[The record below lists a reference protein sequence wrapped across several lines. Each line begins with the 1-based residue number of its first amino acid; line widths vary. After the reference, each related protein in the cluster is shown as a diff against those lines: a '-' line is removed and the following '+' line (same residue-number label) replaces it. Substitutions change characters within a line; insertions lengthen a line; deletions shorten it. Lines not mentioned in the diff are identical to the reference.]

1 MNNNNRIFLKIK
13 KITKKQIALI
23 GILLII
29 SVSLYLYLSKAKE
42 SLYEFV
48 VISKTDIV
56 DEVSAT
62 GRVKPSQSI
71 DLAFEKGGKISEVSI
86 KVGDAVYKG
95 QILAFLSNADIL
107 ADLNQAKA
115 NLETEEIRLDELR
128 KGTRPE
134 EVKISESKLSSAV
147 ISVED
152 AKNGLYNKIQDTYIK
167 SDDAVKNKVD
177 QFIYNPETSSPT
189 LSFSTNL
196 QLKNEIETKR
206 VLVGNILT
214 SWKKSIDNTDINK
227 INIYTEESKK
237 NLDEISS
244 FLNKVAVAVN
254 ELSPNSSLSRQTIDT
269 YKADVSTA
277 RTNINTAK
285 TNLLSAEEKLRSA
298 ESNLLISENE
308 LLLKKAGPTPE
319 AILTQESKIK
329 SAQASIGSIEAQI
342 TKTIIYSPISGI
354 VTKQDFKVGEI
365 TSANIAE
372 ISLISKEKFKI
383 EANIPEAD
391 ISRIKIGNT
400 AKITLDAY
408 GDEEIFDAT
417 VVAIDP
423 AETILEGVATYK
435 TTLEFS
441 NGTGKVKSGMTANIE
456 ILSAKKEGVL
466 AIPSR
471 AISTQNN
478 KKIVKILLNE
488 TDIETTE
495 EREIKTGLRGS
506 DGLVEITEG
515 LKEGDKVVTFI
526 NK

>member
-1 MNNNNRIFLKIK
+1 MTNNHFFSKIK
-13 KITKKQIALI
+13 NITKKQIVLL
-23 GILLII
+23 GILLIFG
-29 SVSLYLYLSKAKE
+29 VFAYLYLNKTKE

-48 VISKTDIV
+48 VVSKTDIV
-56 DEVSAT
+56 DEVSVT

-71 DLAFEKGGKISEVSI
+71 DLAFEKGGKISGVYV
-86 KVGDAVYKG
+86 KVGDTVYKG
-95 QILAFLSNADIL
+95 QLLASLSNADIL
-107 ADLNQAKA
+107 ADLNQVKA
-115 NLETEEIRLDELR
+115 NLETEEIRLDELK

-134 EVKISESKLSSAV
+134 EVRISESKWSSAI

-152 AKNGLYNKIQDTYIK
+152 AKNGLYNKIQDAYIK

-177 QFIYNPETSSPT
+177 QFIYNSQTSSPT

-196 QLKNEIETKR
+196 QLKNEIENKR
-206 VLVGNILT
+206 VLIENILI
-214 SWKKSIDNTDINK
+214 SWKKSTDSADINK
-227 INIYTEESKK
+227 INQYTEETKK
-237 NLDEISS
+237 NLDEMDS
-244 FLNKVAVAVN
+244 FLNKVSVAVN
-254 ELSPNSSLSRQTIDT
+254 GLSPNSSLSQATIDN
-269 YKADVSTA
+269 YKADVSIA

-285 TNLLSAEEKLRSA
+285 TTLLSAEEKLRQA

-329 SAQASIGSIEAQI
+329 SAQANIDSIEAQI
-342 TKTIIYSPISGI
+342 AKTVIHSPISGI

-372 ISLISKEKFKI
+372 ISLISREKFKI
-383 EANIPEAD
+383 ETNIPEAD

-400 AKITLDAY
+400 AEITLDAY
-408 GDEEIFDAT
+408 GDEEIFEAT

-441 NGTGKVKSGMTANIE
+441 NGTEKVKSGMTANID
-456 ILSAKKEGVL
+456 ILSAKKENVL

-471 AISTQNN
+471 AISTQNS
-478 KKIVKILLNE
+478 KKIVKILLNDMNVE
-488 TDIETTE
+488 STKEIEV
-495 EREIKTGLRGS
+495 KTGLRSS
-506 DGLVEITEG
+506 DGLTEITEG

-526 NK
+526 TK